1 MTKAKENHPEIR
13 IRLFCKKL
21 EISKTAYYN
30 PPSKLKARDIEDLA
44 VIKKYFDHNK
54 GKDGIRQLSMVIEKK
69 TGLILNHKKIAR
81 IKKVYGLE
89 TKIRKKNKYR
99 YFAKKKMEHETCPNI
114 LDRNFKNLKADQV
127 YSTDITTIKYCGK
140 KAYFAAVK
148 DLETKEIVGLSVSNR
163 IDIQLTNTA
172 MKRALAR
179 LSTNKRKTLVVHSDQ
194 GFHFT
199 HFSFRS
205 LLEKNGVLQ
214 SMSRKGNCLD
224 NAPIESFFGL
234 FKDHL
239 DLRGCKTIE
248 EVEKEVTRVVDYYNN
263 DRPQLGLKK
272 MPPTEYRRHFY
283 KPAFY

>member
-13 IRLFCKKL
+13 IRLVCKNL
-21 EISKTAYYN
+21 GINKTAYYN
-30 PPSKLKARDIEDLA
+30 PPTKLKERDVEDLA
-44 VIKKYFDHNK
+44 VIKKYFDHSK
-54 GKDGIRQLSMVIEKK
+54 GKDGIRQLAMVIERE
-69 TGLILNHKKIAR
+69 TGLIFNNKKIAR
-81 IKKVYGLE
+81 IKREYGLQ
-89 TKIRKKNKYR
+89 TNIRKKNKYR
-99 YFAKKKMEHETCPNI
+99 YFAKKKREHETCPNI
-114 LDRNFKNLKADQV
+114 LDRNFKDLKADQV
-127 YSTDITTIKYCGK
+127 YSTDITTIKYYGK

-148 DLETKEIVGLSVSNR
+148 DLETKEIVGLSVSKR
-163 IDIQLTNTA
+163 IDIELTNTA
-172 MKRALAR
+172 MKKALAR
-179 LSTNKRKTLVVHSDQ
+179 LSTNKRKRLIVHSDQ

-239 DLRGCKTIE
+239 DLRQCKTIE
-248 EVEKEVTRVVDYYNN
+248 DVEKEVTRVVDYYNN

-272 MPPTEYRRHFY
+272 MPPNEYRRHFY
-283 KPAFY
+283 